1 MSASALRPTA
11 DAAHADW
18 ARRVAANR
26 EQAER
31 LREEAPGDDFYAPVA
46 PAFRAD
52 PARRDDPTLNALL
65 GLARPGDTWLDV
77 GAGGGRFSLAI
88 ARAVRRVIAVEPSAS
103 MRAVFAQTIAGFRDD
118 AGGRI
123 ENTELRAER
132 WPPASPDAYA
142 ADVAF
147 ISHVGYDIEA
157 IGPFLDALEAAASRL
172 CAAVLMD
179 RPPPS
184 SCSALWPVVH
194 GEPQAD
200 LPGLMEF
207 LSPAAGPRR
216 PARDARRDDRGLAL
230 RLARR
235 GRGGR
240 AAAALAV
247 AGRRQ
252 GGASARRAGGH
263 AAARRGRPAAP
274 AAQPRG
280 PRDVDAARR
289 RRERLA
295 RPVHRSQEHAAIAL
309 VLPHAPLPTGRP

>member
-31 LREEAPGDDFYAPVA
+31 LREEAPGDDFYAAVA

-65 GLARPGDTWLDV
+65 ALARPGETWLDV

-88 ARAVRRVIAVEPSAS
+88 ARAVRRVIAVEPSPS

-123 ENTELRAER
+123 GNTELRAER
-132 WPPASPDAYA
+132 WPPASPDEYA

-172 CAAVLMD
+172 CVAVLMD

-184 SCSALWPVVH
+184 SCSGLWPVVH

-207 LSPAAGPRR
+207 LSLLLARGSLPEMRVVATEDWRFGSPAEAEAVALRRLWLSPHGAKAARLRDALAGTLLHDADGVRLPRR
-216 PARDARRDDRGLAL
+216 SRVGL
-230 RLARR
+230 
-235 GRGGR
+235 
-240 AAAALAV
+240 V
-247 AGRRQ
+247 TWTPP
-252 GGASARRAGGH
+252 
-263 AAARRGRPAAP
+263 RPA
-274 AAQPRG
+274 G
-280 PRDVDAARR
+280 D
-289 RRERLA
+289 
-295 RPVHRSQEHAAIAL
+295 
-309 VLPHAPLPTGRP
+309 G

>member
-1 MSASALRPTA
+1 MSASALRPAA

-65 GLARPGDTWLDV
+65 DLARPGDTWLDV
-77 GAGGGRFSLAI
+77 GAGGGRFGLAI
-88 ARAVRRVIAVEPSAS
+88 ARAVRRLIAVEPSAS

-118 AGGRI
+118 AGGSI

-142 ADVAF
+142 ADVAL
-147 ISHVGYDIEA
+147 ISHVGYDIEL

-172 CAAVLMD
+172 CVAVLMD

-184 SCSALWPVVH
+184 SCSALWPAVH

-207 LSPAAGPRR
+207 LSLLLARGSLPEMRVVTTEDWRFDSPAEAEAVALRRLWLSPDGAKAARLRDVLARTLLHDADGLRLPRQSRVGLVTWTPPGAAGN
-216 PARDARRDDRGLAL
+216 G
-230 RLARR
+230 
-235 GRGGR
+235 
-240 AAAALAV
+240 
-247 AGRRQ
+247 
-252 GGASARRAGGH
+252 
-263 AAARRGRPAAP
+263 
-274 AAQPRG
+274 
-280 PRDVDAARR
+280 
-289 RRERLA
+289 
-295 RPVHRSQEHAAIAL
+295 
-309 VLPHAPLPTGRP
+309 

>member
-46 PAFRAD
+46 PSFRAD

-65 GLARPGDTWLDV
+65 DLARPGDTWLDV

-118 AGGRI
+118 AGGPI

-142 ADVAF
+142 ADVAL

-157 IGPFLDALEAAASRL
+157 IGPFLDALEAAASRI

-179 RPPPS
+179 PPPLS
-184 SCSALWPVVH
+184 AFSALWPAVH
-194 GEPQAD
+194 GEPQAE
-200 LPGLMEF
+200 LPGLGDLLALLLARGALPEMRLVTTHVWRFDSPAEAEAVALRRLW
-207 LSPAAGPRR
+207 LSPHGAKAARL
-216 PARDARRDDRGLAL
+216 RDALAGTLVRDADGVRLPRHSRVGLVTWTPP
-230 RLARR
+230 
-235 GRGGR
+235 G
-240 AAAALAV
+240 V
-247 AGRRQ
+247 AGS
-252 GGASARRAGGH
+252 G
-263 AAARRGRPAAP
+263 
-274 AAQPRG
+274 
-280 PRDVDAARR
+280 
-289 RRERLA
+289 
-295 RPVHRSQEHAAIAL
+295 
-309 VLPHAPLPTGRP
+309 